1 MCGGVMSASPHIDIV
16 VRHLAIR
23 EERAMKQDAERQR
36 RAERIEM
43 LIQEVSSFPDTR
55 ARETTEELM
64 QCLLDMYG
72 EGLARILEITARAE
86 TAGQALISDFARD
99 DVVGSLLLVHNLHP
113 VDLQARV
120 QQALD
125 EVRPQ
130 LKLHGGDVE
139 FIKLQD
145 GVAYLRLEGS
155 CHGCPSSTITLKRL
169 IEEALNKIAPDLE
182 GLEVDGV
189 AGTAG
194 VAINTSSPPDITCG
208 VPVTFVPPRRK
219 SEEAQLTAPGKR
231 LKVGE

>member
-1 MCGGVMSASPHIDIV
+1 
-16 VRHLAIR
+16 
-23 EERAMKQDAERQR
+23 MKLDAERQR

-43 LIQEVSSFPDTR
+43 LIQEVSEFSDAQ
-55 ARETTEELM
+55 AREMTEELI

-72 EGLARILEITARAE
+72 EGLARILEITLQAQPV
-86 TAGQALISDFARD
+86 GQSLVEEFARD
-99 DVVGSLLLVHNLHP
+99 DLVGSLLLVHNLHP

-130 LKLHGGDVE
+130 LKLHGGNVE
-139 FIKLQD
+139 FIKVQD

-155 CHGCPSSTITLKRL
+155 CHGCPSSTITLKHL
-169 IEEALNKIAPDLE
+169 IEEALYKIAPDLG

-189 AGTAG
+189 AGASG
-194 VAINTSSPPDITCG
+194 VAINTSNPPDLTCG

-219 SEEAQLTAPGKR
+219 SAEAQLTVPGKR
-231 LKVGE
+231 MQAGE